1 MSDKL
6 EKLKLNKL
14 IQEYNYLMIDFEY
27 KMEVVEEYRQ
37 PFMNDV
43 AEKRKTEEPKPP
55 PPPPPINENKNEE
68 PKKKDPKI
76 KDEVLD
82 DETKGKIKKIFR
94 DIVKKSHPDKI
105 GSDEHL
111 EIYISAKDAYEDND
125 LMELYRICGK
135 LGISVDPEVQDML
148 LLEELIEMKRQ
159 EIKNLESSFIWS
171 WIKTET
177 QEQKDG
183 LVNQFIK
190 THHQKF

>member
-55 PPPPPINENKNEE
+55 PPPPVNENKTEE

-82 DETKGKIKKIFR
+82 DETKSKIKKIFR
-94 DIVKKSHPDKI
+94 EIVKKSHPDKT
-105 GSDEHL
+105 GSDENL

-183 LVNQFIK
+183 LVDQFIK

>member
-43 AEKRKTEEPKPP
+43 AEKRKTEEPK

>member
-6 EKLKLNKL
+6 TKLKLNKL
-14 IQEYNYLMIDFEY
+14 IQEYNFLMMDFEY

-43 AEKRKTEEPKPP
+43 AEKRKTEEPSP

-135 LGISVDPEVQDML
+135 LGISVDPEVEDMM
-148 LLEELIEMKRQ
+148 LLEELIELKRQ
-159 EIKNLESSFIWS
+159 EIKNIESSFIWT

-177 QEQKDG
+177 QEKKDG
-183 LVNQFIK
+183 LVDQFIK

>member
-6 EKLKLNKL
+6 TKLKLNKL
-14 IQEYNYLMIDFEY
+14 IQEYNFLMMDFEY

-43 AEKRKTEEPKPP
+43 AEKRKTEEPSP

-135 LGISVDPEVQDML
+135 LGISVDPEVEDMM
-148 LLEELIEMKRQ
+148 LLEELIELKRQ
-159 EIKNLESSFIWS
+159 EIKNLESSFIWT

-177 QEQKDG
+177 QEKKDG
-183 LVNQFIK
+183 LVDQFIK

>member
-1 MSDKL
+1 M
-6 EKLKLNKL
+6 
-14 IQEYNYLMIDFEY
+14 MDFEY

-43 AEKRKTEEPKPP
+43 AEKRKTEEPSP

-135 LGISVDPEVQDML
+135 LGISVDPEVEDMM
-148 LLEELIEMKRQ
+148 LLEELIELKRQ
-159 EIKNLESSFIWS
+159 EIKNLESSFIWT

-177 QEQKDG
+177 QEKKDG
-183 LVNQFIK
+183 LVDQFIK